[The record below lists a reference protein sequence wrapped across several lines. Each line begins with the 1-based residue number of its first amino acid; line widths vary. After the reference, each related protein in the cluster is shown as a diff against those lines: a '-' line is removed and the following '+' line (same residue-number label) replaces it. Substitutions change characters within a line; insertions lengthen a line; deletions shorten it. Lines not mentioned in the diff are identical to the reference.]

1 MTLSLNPTL
10 TQEKQQENKEI
21 QVNNIDIVTQ
31 HKPMP
36 TQQENNTESSINT
49 QEPIGQKPNTTQDF
63 DINNKEYQEFVKEF
77 LTTKQTAKDHY
88 DLKYSKDL
96 LKQSI
101 DKFEITQLA
110 NPLFIANNIKDM
122 GREGI
127 EFLNKSGDQI
137 KKSETELYDYLAKT
151 GINHEMLGIKNFDEQ
166 KLKDAHIRQGLSG
179 KTEYKQ
185 LNEEEKDYLK
195 RGQNWAGAL
204 WDKMVHSEEK
214 RVEEL
219 LRNDTRRYIDPDL
232 LTDLIKIDSA
242 YSSVL
247 NVMKSSET
255 ATQDLQKKL
264 KEMDIKAKEKGY
276 AAAVYDKKAK
286 ALAII
291 DKQGKKY
298 YLDEDGV
305 TANLDKIIV
314 NNWND
319 ILLSSIPGAGWGA
332 KGAQLGAK
340 GAGIALKN
348 AGFKG
353 LGKEAAKAGAIS
365 FAASPLDYV
374 TLRKEVGGEIDAK
387 QMLEFSA
394 GNALGSAAGVM
405 AIGTL
410 AKGAGKAYN
419 SIKDLKNLSTDD
431 LKNIKISKYLDN
443 EEASIHRKLAKFNKS
458 EIDSNYEIFKGLQ
471 SDRVISKEMKDPTF
485 MGNFMDKISD
495 YNVLKH
501 LSSKKESQDKLL
513 SALFSNKELAREF
526 AGKLTSEEATIVN
539 KAIHAMGENFTRLS
553 KEYEQQIIEEYA
565 KSGKIKGLNPHTEMQ
580 SRLVEPK
587 HETSSLNGNIF
598 TFSKSQHDK
607 GLNQYDI
614 NFNAPTKQVKSQMIE
629 ALKPIFNQTMTSSD
643 GVQAYMSLKSLSKMT
658 SPQAIQKSIDNGF
671 SREEHLKAVLDIQ
684 RLFENAKLQAT
695 EPHKSGEK
703 NAIIHRLNS
712 ELENGNAL
720 ITTKESLDA
729 NKNRV
734 YSLELELTPR
744 FSDSRTPLNTKI
756 SEGGFNSQKGHQEQT
771 IKAEPSIAKTDTDIM
786 PQNLPE
792 VYKHMLDEIDKQAK
806 QDYKTSIDN
815 LQNAL
820 NDTDFKAT
828 LLQGY
833 KQVTDDAIE
842 SLGLDNQL
850 TNTLIRETQKLESK
864 PNISLAEAIELRKN
878 INEIMRNYE
887 KSSSDL
893 KKFRANKHLDNIKDN
908 IDNAI
913 KAALDSK
920 VAQNEAKLNTNVSN
934 TQALDS
940 VMLSEAKHLN
950 KEVIETFIDSKGNTQ
965 EITKEVAQ
973 TWMNTFGLKSIND
986 EVVVNVAK
994 EVRQAIGKDI
1004 KVNRKDLEKLIEN
1017 HREQYIPQIKETF
1030 ETPHVAF
1037 IDEKSDL
1044 LMGIPLDDKLFF
1056 VNVSRDYGKDFLNVT
1071 LSPKKNNNL
1080 LNKLQ
1085 NAKQVIIDYPPNFGI
1100 PQPNQASTGFLSST
1114 SMGSKYN
1121 PTQKSLTRQEADE
1134 LFSNFQQANKN
1145 YAQIKESLND
1155 KFAKALTKGMNK
1167 KDLDS
1172 RLTIE
1177 QWKQRVLDTQ
1187 WGDSVKGLEN
1197 TIFKNF
1203 NPRMQKHTQML
1214 TILRALDR
1222 NVKLN
1227 DDSMPIDFTKI
1238 LSDIE
1243 NLEKLTLHPEI
1254 YPILDTFKSYAK
1266 SYQFAQEIS
1275 KAKALENQVGG
1286 GALATTLEGRIKV
1299 FLTNRLFKKLFSFI
1313 PYIGDNAAITKALQS
1328 AIKDLKYPSE
1338 ITLETL
1344 KVLNK
1349 ADLDKGFKP
1358 IKDKEPRF
1366 EYKAHTPLSD
1376 KELQDQIKGNTQIL
1390 NPKDTSEIEAIA
1402 SNPLIQNMERQ
1413 AKYNEELTQKISQ
1426 FEANK
1431 ENIQQDILNNLV
1443 VATQEIKQN
1452 TELLKQL
1459 AQQLTHNNPIH
1470 TPNKSIIKAEA
1481 NNDTYFII
1489 NDKNNITAI
1498 EKQELQ
1504 NLAQPKTYDELMQR
1518 DKNQNATLESYR
1530 DQYVDIAEIKEAQAQ
1545 KQLLLEYKPEI
1556 KETSTSIDNTQIKS
1570 IQEIINII
1578 ETSPQKGRDMQII
1591 GEANFTPQAVEYAH
1605 KNNKKIAIDKLDEA
1619 EAQRL
1624 GFKHPQ
1630 DVRVTIDSSAI
1641 NHTLNRHGVE
1651 SDLVKQ
1657 SGQKPVEYSDIANY
1671 RNITKTADETLNS
1684 VDNMGTPV
1692 IVSYK
1697 QVNGHFVAVEE
1708 IRKKQNELS
1717 FKTMFKQEG
1726 NYKDSE
1732 SYKKTSQNSNA
1743 TEGYEPTANS
1753 FALTKKGYKPDLPT
1767 PNETIPQT
1775 KPYEVN
1781 ENGRKYIEI
1790 PDDELADFEK
1800 PIKQA
1805 LLLEPRQQELLKKI
1819 NADSKDIDSYAEFMT
1834 NERKIMKGHE
1844 FTFNQQ
1850 QEGLADRFLNMA
1862 NSLENP
1868 RDRNRYAENILA
1880 NMKDDIEKVYKGN
1893 ASEFLA
1899 REAEKPFYK
1908 QMDKIRK
1915 ETDEIVEALNKERDR
1930 LHAEKEAQL
1939 KGQQEAEKAAEIERI
1954 ANYDLETAYKEKAH
1968 LEKIMQSNRNDYSP
1982 YSFANAHNSEFLDKL
1997 DLVEQRIRDLK
2008 NQLPNKTPQENKP
2021 SKVEALKEFIDNARF
2036 QVDYAI
2042 KAKGTDTALK
2052 LIQQMIK
2059 DTNNTYEAKFLYRL
2073 KNEISSVKEAP
2084 KDIHFTDKKG
2094 KEHILTKEVQQQWL
2108 ETFNLKSLDESYT
2121 PKHNDEIR
2129 EALGGKEIK
2138 LQLGSLKKLVSQ
2150 GREQYIPQIKEV
2162 LDTPEVILKDS
2173 DNAFLFAK
2181 HLKDD
2186 DYFVNVSVDKGEY
2199 LVSISNGIKETN
2211 NIKNKLDSGAKVI
2224 YQSPNANSNLQTLL
2238 QTSRYSANKI
2248 DTDIIP
2254 QQTLESTMQKFN
2266 YDEKKA
2272 KDLLEWHKDS
2282 SPLTKD
2288 ENGLPKVFYHG
2299 SRAEFDTFETQKYN
2313 FNIGH
2318 WFSNDEKLAKGYV
2331 KEGQGT
2337 LFKTFLNTKKPFIME
2352 KELSKEKI
2360 AEINHIFNL
2369 TEQEQKEAL
2378 KEVRRFKSAKK
2389 ELELNGFEFLD
2400 FWREIIFLKHKESG
2414 KEFEIDH
2421 SCLTKKGIAESIDRI
2436 KQLKELSEYDKE
2448 RIKQLQEFD
2457 ALLPNSLTKMEK
2469 FAGDYYKD
2477 FFKNETELYLL
2488 AAIRMD
2494 YWADNPRFNANYG
2507 YPTRTK
2513 ALTPFYK
2520 KAGYDGI
2527 LFNDREI
2534 VAFDSNQIKHI
2545 DNKGSYT
2552 DTKGNITKTKPKNKE
2567 STHTYFNENSPNIMY
2582 ANPSHLGSGIISG
2595 SVAGIET
2602 DENGNIV
2609 GFNPAKFAAGFLGG
2623 VVGSKAV
2630 AKGLEWR
2637 ARKVAKS
2644 YPNIAKDNPTLMQEI
2659 AKKDLQAYAMTNT
2672 HNALTRFLNNN
2683 KLLDVNPQ
2691 LFAGEK
2697 ALVNEAYAPHKA
2709 RLERAK
2715 ELESSGA
2722 DEIEIWEKTGWYK
2735 DKDKKWKFEISQ
2747 SGGELK
2753 LKYTP
2758 EDKE

>member
-36 TQQENNTESSINT
+36 TQQENYTESSINT
-49 QEPIGQKPNTTQDF
+49 QEPIGQTPNTTQDF

-127 EFLNKSGDQI
+127 EFFNKSGDQI
-137 KKSETELYDYLAKT
+137 KKSETEIYDYLAKT
-151 GINHEMLGIKNFDEQ
+151 GINHEMLGIKNFNEQ
-166 KLKDAHIRQGLSG
+166 KLKDAYTRQGLRG

-195 RGQNWAGAL
+195 RQQNWAGAL
-204 WDKMVHSEEK
+204 WDKMVNSEEK

-264 KEMDIKAKEKGY
+264 KEMDIKAKERGY

-298 YLDEDGV
+298 YLNEDGV

-319 ILLSSIPGAGWGA
+319 ILLSSIPVGGWGI

-374 TLRKEVGGEIDAK
+374 TLRKEVGGEIDTT

-485 MGNFMDKISD
+485 IGNFMDKISD

-553 KEYEQQIIEEYA
+553 KEYEQQIIDEYA
-565 KSGKIKGLNPHTEMQ
+565 KSGKIKGL
-580 SRLVEPK
+580 
-587 HETSSLNGNIF
+587 
-598 TFSKSQHDK
+598 
-607 GLNQYDI
+607 
-614 NFNAPTKQVKSQMIE
+614 
-629 ALKPIFNQTMTSSD
+629 
-643 GVQAYMSLKSLSKMT
+643 
-658 SPQAIQKSIDNGF
+658 
-671 SREEHLKAVLDIQ
+671 
-684 RLFENAKLQAT
+684 
-695 EPHKSGEK
+695 
-703 NAIIHRLNS
+703 
-712 ELENGNAL
+712 
-720 ITTKESLDA
+720 
-729 NKNRV
+729 
-734 YSLELELTPR
+734 TPR
-744 FSDSRTPLNTKI
+744 FSDSSTPLNTKI

-771 IKAEPSIAKTDTDIM
+771 IKAEPSIAKTDTDII

-833 KQVTDDAIE
+833 KQVTDDAID

-913 KAALDSK
+913 KNALDSK
-920 VAQNEAKLNTNVSN
+920 VAQNEANQMGGVRGLGRNVEN
-934 TQALDS
+934 PD
-940 VMLSEAKHLN
+940 VMLSAKHETSLKQNTPNANALDKETAIKLLDEIQGEPIPAHLSTDEFLNGFSHIVN
-950 KEVIETFIDSKGNTQ
+950 KENFVTHLQKATDSKQRIEALNLVEPTQ
-965 EITKEVAQ
+965 KRPDFTLDTINKEGQPTKEFIKVFQAERGNKFYVLI
-973 TWMNTFGLKSIND
+973 TARDNENFLLTGMPTTKLR
-986 EVVVNVAK
+986 
-994 EVRQAIGKDI
+994 EVRKRINNAEAIEARDSGVVSSAQSPID
-1004 KVNRKDLEKLIEN
+1004 N
-1017 HREQYIPQIKETF
+1017 
-1030 ETPHVAF
+1030 TPTPA
-1037 IDEKSDL
+1037 
-1044 LMGIPLDDKLFF
+1044 
-1056 VNVSRDYGKDFLNVT
+1056 N
-1071 LSPKKNNNL
+1071 
-1080 LNKLQ
+1080 
-1085 NAKQVIIDYPPNFGI
+1085 
-1100 PQPNQASTGFLSST
+1100 
-1114 SMGSKYN
+1114 N
-1121 PTQKSLTRQEADE
+1121 PTQNTLTRQEADE

-1299 FLTNRLFKKLFSFI
+1299 FLTNRLFKKLFAFI

-1376 KELQDQIKGNTQIL
+1376 KDLQDQIKGNTQIL

-1431 ENIQQDILNNLV
+1431 ENIQQDILNNLI

-1452 TELLKQL
+1452 TELLQQL

-1470 TPNKSIIKAEA
+1470 TPNKSIIKAQIDNE
-1481 NNDTYFII
+1481 TYFITT
-1489 NDKNNITAI
+1489 DKNNITAI

-1518 DKNQNATLESYR
+1518 DKNENATLESYR
-1530 DQYVDIAEIKEAQAQ
+1530 DQYADIAEIKEAQAQ
-1545 KQLLLEYKPEI
+1545 KQLLLEYKPEVAKKQEISKDTTPQKTLKGDSITNPDISYAIQNENIPKEIAEKIANNAEISNII
-1556 KETSTSIDNTQIKS
+1556 KRDNFNKASVKYYDKDNMTMYYANIGNYIDDEFGMKGDTFFLNNVTKHEFYIPPTKSSQDFKEQSLNQIEFLKKAIKTQIDNAKDEKELHKNIREIQLKARENAENRFYDEGLEQGAAREFYTTKYDEAMQELGNYYKNYRHLESNTQIKEAIP
-1570 IQEIINII
+1570 IQDKDTAKTESFIDSYGKTHEVPKEIA
-1578 ETSPQKGRDMQII
+1578 EQW
-1591 GEANFTPQAVEYAH
+1591 
-1605 KNNKKIAIDKLDEA
+1605 KNTFNLKSLDEA
-1619 EAQRL
+1619 YIPSFTPEVKQALDSILQGEQIKLTSGSLVKLMQRDRLEFLPFIKETLEAPNAVVRQVDGAIIFAKDYRDEKL
-1624 GFKHPQ
+1624 GKFFASVSKN
-1630 DVRVTIDSSAI
+1630 DKGEWVISSNAPK
-1641 NHTLNRHGVE
+1641 NLNNLQNKIKEGGEVLY
-1651 SDLVKQ
+1651 SDLPELPIIA
-1657 SGQKPVEYSDIANY
+1657 KPELPAKALNSEANLSDI
-1671 RNITKTADETLNS
+1671 IPQT
-1684 VDNMGTPV
+1684 
-1692 IVSYK
+1692 
-1697 QVNGHFVAVEE
+1697 
-1708 IRKKQNELS
+1708 
-1717 FKTMFKQEG
+1717 
-1726 NYKDSE
+1726 
-1732 SYKKTSQNSNA
+1732 
-1743 TEGYEPTANS
+1743 
-1753 FALTKKGYKPDLPT
+1753 
-1767 PNETIPQT
+1767 PQT

-1781 ENGRKYIEI
+1781 ENGRKYTEI

-1800 PIKQA
+1800 SIKQA

-1819 NADSKDIDSYAEFMT
+1819 NADSKDIDSYAEFMI

-1868 RDRNRYAENILA
+1868 RDRNHYAENILA
-1880 NMKDDIEKVYKGN
+1880 NMKDDIEKLYKSN

-1915 ETDEIVEALNKERDR
+1915 ETDEIVEALNKERDG

-1939 KGQQEAEKAAEIERI
+1939 KAQQETEKAAEIERI

-1968 LEKIMQSNRNDYSP
+1968 LEKIMQSNRSDYAP
-1982 YSFANAHNSEFLDKL
+1982 YSFSSAYNSEFLDKL

-2008 NQLPNKTPQENKP
+2008 NKLPNKTPQENKP

-2036 QVDYAI
+2036 QVNYAI

-2073 KNEISSVKEAP
+2073 KNEMSSVK
-2084 KDIHFTDKKG
+2084 
-2094 KEHILTKEVQQQWL
+2094 
-2108 ETFNLKSLDESYT
+2108 
-2121 PKHNDEIR
+2121 
-2129 EALGGKEIK
+2129 
-2138 LQLGSLKKLVSQ
+2138 
-2150 GREQYIPQIKEV
+2150 
-2162 LDTPEVILKDS
+2162 
-2173 DNAFLFAK
+2173 DNAEAK
-2181 HLKDD
+2181 NTLDNKAD
-2186 DYFVNVSVDKGEY
+2186 S
-2199 LVSISNGIKETN
+2199 TN
-2211 NIKNKLDSGAKVI
+2211 M
-2224 YQSPNANSNLQTLL
+2224 
-2238 QTSRYSANKI
+2238 
-2248 DTDIIP
+2248 
-2254 QQTLESTMQKFN
+2254 LESTMQKFN

-2299 SRAEFDTFETQKYN
+2299 TTLSNMKRLHNKELKKPFEVFNTKDNSASN
-2313 FNIGH
+2313 FSIGN
-2318 WFSNDEKLAKGYV
+2318 WFSNDKNLAKNYADDD
-2331 KEGQGT
+2331 EGN
-2337 LFKTFLNTKKPFIME
+2337 FIYEVFLNIKKPFIME
-2352 KELSKEKI
+2352 KELTQEKI
-2360 AEINHIFNL
+2360 KEIDKIFKFTKKDKERGLRAVENLKQAKAE
-2369 TEQEQKEAL
+2369 L
-2378 KEVRRFKSAKK
+2378 KES
-2389 ELELNGFEFLD
+2389 GFEFLQYD
-2400 FWREIIFLKHKESG
+2400 RESVKIRHIESG
-2414 KEFEIDH
+2414 KEF
-2421 SCLTKKGIAESIDRI
+2421 STPLYNLKKEDLHESIRAYEADL
-2436 KQLKELSEYDKE
+2436 KHNPNLDESLQELKELDSLLKKDSPTLYEADFEKE
-2448 RIKQLQEFD
+2448 
-2457 ALLPNSLTKMEK
+2457 
-2469 FAGDYYKD
+2469 
-2477 FFKNETELYLL
+2477 FFKNETELYIL
-2488 AAIRMD
+2488 AAARENEKLQEVVGGHYGVYGGYGRM
-2494 YWADNPRFNANYG
+2494 YQTARI
-2507 YPTRTK
+2507 YP
-2513 ALTPFYK
+2513 LQQFYK

-2545 DNKGSYT
+2545 DNKGSHT

-2567 STHTYFNENSPNIMY
+2567 STHKYFNENSPNIMY
-2582 ANPSHLGSGIISG
+2582 ANPQHLGAGILSG
-2595 SVAGIET
+2595 SAAGIET

-2623 VVGSKAV
+2623 VAGSKAV
-2630 AKGLEWR
+2630 STIYKNKSAQRYATLAIKSIQQDYKSLSENNPAMFAKIMQKFNPRDFLKGKKQVQE
-2637 ARKVAKS
+2637 VS
-2644 YPNIAKDNPTLMQEI
+2644 KDIFNKELAQEI
-2659 AKKDLQAYAMTNT
+2659 ESALKNGKVETMPQAEFRNKEEFAKMFDSINGNKGVIKTPYKDIKVYIPYAWEHFTNNT
-2672 HNALTRFLNNN
+2672 YNTNRENIKGGFFETF
-2683 KLLDVNPQ
+2683 KKP
-2691 LFAGEK
+2691 LFIVEQTQQGQ
-2697 ALVNEAYAPHKA
+2697 
-2709 RLERAK
+2709 K
-2715 ELESSGA
+2715 EPSVYF
-2722 DEIEIWEKTGWYK
+2722 YK
-2735 DKDKKWKFEISQ
+2735 PFFDKDKNLMNLFGIGIQGHKIKFKTYYFDEKETRINNI
-2747 SGGELK
+2747 LK
-2753 LKYTP
+2753 SENVKILYLKG
-2758 EDKE
+2758 

>member
-10 TQEKQQENKEI
+10 TQEKDKEQNKEI

-36 TQQENNTESSINT
+36 QLQAQNTADLNTQDNNTESSINA
-49 QEPIGQKPNTTQDF
+49 QEPIGQTPNTTQDF

-77 LTTKQTAKDHY
+77 LTTKQAAKDHY

-96 LKQSI
+96 LKQSV

-127 EFLNKSGDQI
+127 EFFNKSGDQI

-151 GINHEMLGIKNFDEQ
+151 GISHEMLGIKNFDEQ
-166 KLKDAHIRQGLSG
+166 KLKDAHTRQGLRG

-195 RGQNWAGAL
+195 RGQNWVGAL
-204 WDKMVHSEEK
+204 WDKVVHSEEK

-264 KEMDIKAKEKGY
+264 KEMDIKAKERGY

-319 ILLSSIPGAGWGA
+319 ILLSSIPVGGWGV
-332 KGAQLGAK
+332 K

-374 TLRKEVGGEIDAK
+374 TLRNEVGGEIDTK

-458 EIDSNYEIFKGLQ
+458 EIDSNYEIFKNLQ

-526 AGKLTSEEATIVN
+526 AGKLTSEEAAIVN

-553 KEYEQQIIEEYA
+553 KEYEQQIIDEYA
-565 KSGKIKGLNPHTEMQ
+565 KSGKIKGLNPHTESSPDSVML
-580 SRLVEPK
+580 SAK
-587 HETSSLNGNIF
+587 HETSNTNANKDVSATGEHDKIE
-598 TFSKSQHDK
+598 SKSIQEV
-607 GLNQYDI
+607 I
-614 NFNAPTKQVKSQMIE
+614 NIIE
-629 ALKPIFNQTMTSSD
+629 
-643 GVQAYMSLKSLSKMT
+643 T
-658 SPQAIQKSIDNGF
+658 SPQKGRDMEIIGEANFTPQIIEYAHKNNKKIAIDKLSKTEAEQLGFKYADDVRVTIDYQAINHTLNRHGVESNLVKQSGQKPVEYS
-671 SREEHLKAVLDIQ
+671 DI
-684 RLFENAKLQAT
+684 
-695 EPHKSGEK
+695 
-703 NAIIHRLNS
+703 
-712 ELENGNAL
+712 
-720 ITTKESLDA
+720 A
-729 NKNRV
+729 NYRN
-734 YSLELELTPR
+734 
-744 FSDSRTPLNTKI
+744 
-756 SEGGFNSQKGHQEQT
+756 
-771 IKAEPSIAKTDTDIM
+771 IAKTANETFFSKDDLGQDVILSFKQINGHAIIVESIRKKGNELAFKSMYFEKGSYKNSKAYKDVVESQKANHFQAPYGYEPHADANTPPIKADNHII

-820 NDTDFKAT
+820 NDIDFKAT

-833 KQVTDDAIE
+833 KQVTDDAID

-913 KAALDSK
+913 KNALDSK
-920 VAQNEAKLNTNVSN
+920 VAQNEANQMSGVQGLGRN
-934 TQALDS
+934 
-940 VMLSEAKHLN
+940 E
-950 KEVIETFIDSKGNTQ
+950 IEI
-965 EITKEVAQ
+965 
-973 TWMNTFGLKSIND
+973 
-986 EVVVNVAK
+986 
-994 EVRQAIGKDI
+994 
-1004 KVNRKDLEKLIEN
+1004 
-1017 HREQYIPQIKETF
+1017 
-1030 ETPHVAF
+1030 
-1037 IDEKSDL
+1037 
-1044 LMGIPLDDKLFF
+1044 
-1056 VNVSRDYGKDFLNVT
+1056 
-1071 LSPKKNNNL
+1071 SP
-1080 LNKLQ
+1080 
-1085 NAKQVIIDYPPNFGI
+1085 
-1100 PQPNQASTGFLSST
+1100 
-1114 SMGSKYN
+1114 
-1121 PTQKSLTRQEADE
+1121 LTRQEADE

-1227 DDSMPIDFTKI
+1227 DDSMPIYFTKI

-1275 KAKALENQVGG
+1275 KAKALENKLGG

-1299 FLTNRLFKKLFSFI
+1299 FLTNRLFKKLFAFI

-1358 IKDKEPRF
+1358 IRDKENKPRF
-1366 EYKAHTPLSD
+1366 EYKANTPLSD
-1376 KELQDQIKGNTQIL
+1376 KELQSQIRGNTQIL
-1390 NPKDTSEIEAIA
+1390 TPKDTSEIEALA

-1431 ENIQQDILNNLV
+1431 ENIQQDILNNLI

-1470 TPNKSIIKAEA
+1470 TPNKSIIKAQIDNE
-1481 NNDTYFII
+1481 TYFITT
-1489 NDKNNITAI
+1489 DKNNITAI

-1518 DKNQNATLESYR
+1518 DKNENATLESYR
-1530 DQYVDIAEIKEAQAQ
+1530 DQYADIAEIKEAQAQ

-1684 VDNMGTPV
+1684 VDNVGTPV

-1753 FALTKKGYKPDLPT
+1753 FALTKKGYKPDLST

-1781 ENGRKYIEI
+1781 ENGRKYTEI

-1800 PIKQA
+1800 SIKQA

-1868 RDRNRYAENILA
+1868 RDRNHYAENILA
-1880 NMKDDIEKVYKGN
+1880 NMKDDIEKLYKSN

-1939 KGQQEAEKAAEIERI
+1939 KAQQETEKAAEIERI

-1968 LEKIMQSNRNDYSP
+1968 LEKIMQSNRSDYAP
-1982 YSFANAHNSEFLDKL
+1982 YSFSSAYNSEFLDKL

-2008 NQLPNKTPQENKP
+2008 NKLPNKTPQENKP
-2021 SKVEALKEFIDNARF
+2021 SKVEALKDFIDNARF
-2036 QVDYAI
+2036 QVNYAK

-2073 KNEISSVKEAP
+2073 KNEISALKGTESSTQINKDSVMLSGSETSHLNGNKDVLALPQHDKGINQYDKTKETFTDSYGKTHEIP
-2084 KDIHFTDKKG
+2084 KDIADNWKN
-2094 KEHILTKEVQQQWL
+2094 
-2108 ETFNLKSLDESYT
+2108 TFNLKSLDE
-2121 PKHNDEIR
+2121 
-2129 EALGGKEIK
+2129 A
-2138 LQLGSLKKLVSQ
+2138 
-2150 GREQYIPQIKEV
+2150 YIPSF
-2162 LDTPEVILKDS
+2162 TPEVKQALDSILQGEDIKLYAGSLVKLMQRDRLEFLPYIKDTLEHS
-2173 DNAFLFAK
+2173 DIIIKDKENAIIFAK
-2181 HLKDD
+2181 DIGQTS
-2186 DYFVNVSVDKGEY
+2186 YFTSVSKNDKGEW
-2199 LVSISNGIKETN
+2199 VISTNSYKTLSQLKNRVNDNGEILYISKEAP
-2211 NIKNKLDSGAKVI
+2211 NILAETFTTKAFSNELA
-2224 YQSPNANSNLQTLL
+2224 NA
-2238 QTSRYSANKI
+2238 
-2248 DTDIIP
+2248 IIP
-2254 QQTLESTMQKFN
+2254 QTPQEIIKQARKSGKSVKETKELLQKHNKEIQSIRTEIRKDIATRQKNIEQGYIDIVSSHHAKIGKKGGYTTKMYLETDKEKQSYLYDGFNKESVDNYLQLVKENAPLKERNKALDKLVNERLEAEERFSQLQKQQEELEDKQLQAFDEESFIKSLEGKSKDELENIQGDLWNKSRDKNSDTPFPVIARMSNLVMWIQDKIPQAAFNNDELREAIKSLRTRKEYKDDINSIQYFKKNREYIEQTLNIKPIKEFGTNYAEHYHSGESAIQK
-2266 YDEKKA
+2266 
-2272 KDLLEWHKDS
+2272 L
-2282 SPLTKD
+2282 
-2288 ENGLPKVFYHG
+2288 
-2299 SRAEFDTFETQKYN
+2299 
-2313 FNIGH
+2313 
-2318 WFSNDEKLAKGYV
+2318 
-2331 KEGQGT
+2331 
-2337 LFKTFLNTKKPFIME
+2337 
-2352 KELSKEKI
+2352 
-2360 AEINHIFNL
+2360 IN
-2369 TEQEQKEAL
+2369 EAQ
-2378 KEVRRFKSAKK
+2378 A
-2389 ELELNGFEFLD
+2389 
-2400 FWREIIFLKHKESG
+2400 HKESG
-2414 KEFEIDH
+2414 AKGEYKGQVAGAFHRKELGDIDLVWGEVTDFEKH
-2421 SCLTKKGIAESIDRI
+2421 KGYGLAHILDKRKSEFIEQGLSETEADKAIKSLLDTIPHILDKGRIYRQNADKIEIITDKYTLVVGLRNDRKLIITELIDRRN
-2436 KQLKELSEYDKE
+2436 KKRLEAMQ
-2448 RIKQLQEFD
+2448 
-2457 ALLPNSLTKMEK
+2457 TGV
-2469 FAGDYYKD
+2469 GDS
-2477 FFKNETELYLL
+2477 F
-2488 AAIRMD
+2488 
-2494 YWADNPRFNANYG
+2494 
-2507 YPTRTK
+2507 
-2513 ALTPFYK
+2513 
-2520 KAGYDGI
+2520 
-2527 LFNDREI
+2527 
-2534 VAFDSNQIKHI
+2534 
-2545 DNKGSYT
+2545 
-2552 DTKGNITKTKPKNKE
+2552 
-2567 STHTYFNENSPNIMY
+2567 
-2582 ANPSHLGSGIISG
+2582 
-2595 SVAGIET
+2595 T
-2602 DENGNIV
+2602 DE
-2609 GFNPAKFAAGFLGG
+2609 P
-2623 VVGSKAV
+2623 
-2630 AKGLEWR
+2630 
-2637 ARKVAKS
+2637 
-2644 YPNIAKDNPTLMQEI
+2644 
-2659 AKKDLQAYAMTNT
+2659 
-2672 HNALTRFLNNN
+2672 LT
-2683 KLLDVNPQ
+2683 
-2691 LFAGEK
+2691 
-2697 ALVNEAYAPHKA
+2697 
-2709 RLERAK
+2709 
-2715 ELESSGA
+2715 
-2722 DEIEIWEKTGWYK
+2722 
-2735 DKDKKWKFEISQ
+2735 
-2747 SGGELK
+2747 
-2753 LKYTP
+2753 
-2758 EDKE
+2758 